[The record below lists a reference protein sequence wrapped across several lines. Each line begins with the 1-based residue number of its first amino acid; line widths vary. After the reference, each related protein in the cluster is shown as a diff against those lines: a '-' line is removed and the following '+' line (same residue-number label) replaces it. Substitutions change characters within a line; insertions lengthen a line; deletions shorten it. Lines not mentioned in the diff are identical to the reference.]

1 MSAVEIVP
9 VRGRADLDHFIRLPA
24 EIAVGDPMFVPPL
37 ALELAMRR
45 IIESLGAV
53 AYKTYR
59 AYEKTL
65 T

>member
-24 EIAVGDPMFVPPL
+24 EIAVRV
-37 ALELAMRR
+37 RR

-53 AYKTYR
+53 AYKTHR
-59 AYEKTL
+59 VYEKTL